1 MRALGLL
8 LLLAGPAVAV
18 PVTPNFRTGTQTTHT
33 ESTTVVV
40 ESIRSIDFATG
51 YTYSVSGTGVTS
63 DGPLI
68 PQATTPQTVNID
80 GVSSQWQGLPL
91 TSKPTY
97 QQQTQGQS
105 FQLNEHYSGPGMQRM
120 TFIDR
125 TTTVQSITDSTS
137 VFGQ

>member
-91 TSKPTY
+91 SSKPTY
-97 QQQTQGQS
+97 QQQTQGAS
-105 FQLNEHYSGPGMQRM
+105 FQLTEHYSGPGLQ
-120 TFIDR
+120 TITTIDR